1 MPFKL
6 FQNAQAACRA
16 QRLQGEIMQNLP
28 CLKAGLAL
36 GLVVLLAACGHHVQ
50 TTSGS
55 KYLAAYKTTGGDA
68 GQSAATD
75 AAIVAAAKVEPQ
87 LRFPARIGLAR
98 IGGDGLAPV
107 PAAEAEAWKALA
119 GRLGP
124 GYGDFVP
131 VSPLIAALATPV
143 SATAPVHRD
152 PFSQY
157 RKSLAQVV
165 REIRLGAARQHLDAV
180 LIYETFGTSEETS
193 NPLAVTK
200 LALIGFFLPTEDVA
214 AQGSAQAVLVDVRNG
229 YSYGMASAVAE
240 QPVRRI
246 TTSGNSY
253 AVRQSAQEEA
263 RANATLAL
271 TGEVEAMLRD
281 LRLALAEG
289 RAAGSLR

>member
-1 MPFKL
+1 MKKPT
-6 FQNAQAACRA
+6 
-16 QRLQGEIMQNLP
+16 
-28 CLKAGLAL
+28 CLKTSLAL
-36 GLVVLLAACGHHVQ
+36 GLAVLLAACGHHVQ
-50 TTSGS
+50 TSSGS
-55 KYLAAYKTTGGDA
+55 DYLAAYETGGNA

-75 AAIVAAAKVEPQ
+75 AEIAAAAKVEPQ

-98 IGGDGLAPV
+98 IGRDGLAPV

-124 GYGDFVP
+124 SYGDFVP

-143 SATAPVHRD
+143 SAATPVYRD

-157 RKSLAQVV
+157 RKSLARVV

-214 AQGSAQAVLVDVRNG
+214 AKGSAQAVLVDVRNG
-229 YSYGMASAVAE
+229 YTYGMASAVAE

-253 AVRQSAQEEA
+253 TVRQSAQEEA
-263 RANATLAL
+263 KSNATLAL

-289 RAAGSLR
+289 RAEGAIN